1 MAITINAALKR
12 DLVLDRGMTALKKK
26 LAPILAF
33 ATKFTDVPLQGTNK
47 VVVPYYSLATGAS
60 TDFVPANGYVMS
72 GNQTVGVKEVTVN
85 KRKYRPF
92 SFTSE
97 EFSRQ
102 PFLSAA
108 KLFDL
113 EVDKLADDIITDV
126 FSVVTAA
133 NYPGTTLAAQLASAF
148 DLDDA
153 LAMRELCTKD
163 YWPMA
168 GRSLVLDTAPGL
180 SLMKDSRLGFA
191 NAQTTAQVTEGF
203 PNIKIAGFTPIE
215 VPNLPANGAE
225 KIMGM
230 AVFPSALF
238 FASAPIMPTP
248 EVARMIEFKKVTDP
262 ETGLTMVYR
271 MWADADMDATRE
283 VVEVSYGYA
292 VGEAAAL
299 KRITVP

>member
-12 DLVLDRGMTALKKK
+12 DLVLNQGLTALKKK
-26 LAPILAF
+26 LTPILAF
-33 ATKFTDVPLQGTNK
+33 ATKFSDVPLLGTNK
-47 VVVPYYSLATGAS
+47 VSVPYYSLASGAS
-60 TDFVPANGYVMS
+60 TDFVQANGYVMS
-72 GNQTVGVKEVTVN
+72 GNQTISVREVTVN

-102 PFLSAA
+102 PFLSAS

-126 FSVVTAA
+126 FSVVTAT
-133 NYPGTTLAAQLASAF
+133 NYPSTTLAAQLASAF

-153 LAMRELCTKD
+153 LAMRELCTKA
-163 YWPMA
+163 YWPLS

-191 NAQTTAQVTEGF
+191 NSQSTAQVTEGF

-230 AVFPSALF
+230 AVFPSALM

-248 EVARMIEFKKVTDP
+248 EVARMIEFRKVTDT

-271 MWADADMDATRE
+271 SWADPDFDVTRE
-283 VVEVSYGYA
+283 VVEVSYGYS
-292 VGEAAAL
+292 VGESDAL